1 VLQKLSPFGAGCR
14 LGIRAMIS
22 RVWEFMTLLL
32 NLKSSIA
39 DCRLPQPQDELGFE
53 LYLILSAYN
62 RHRELGNG

>member
-1 VLQKLSPFGAGCR
+1 
-14 LGIRAMIS
+14 MIS

-53 LYLILSAYN
+53 LYLMLSAYN
-62 RHRELGNG
+62 RQRELGYG